1 MSDKPKRLCK
11 WKKGDYKDQLDEL
24 RLLVADAK
32 YVCKHCGRS
41 ANDKKALCDPTKI
54 AAD

>member
-11 WKKGDYKDQLDEL
+11 WKKSDYKDRLDEL
-24 RLLVADAK
+24 IALVGEAK

-41 ANDKKALCDPTKI
+41 ANDKKVLCDPVKI
-54 AAD
+54 ND